1 MGILRALGSCVSM
14 ISTFTILPF
23 IPGGWVASAGGSPAM
38 SEAGAILMKD
48 LVLLAASFYLLKQ
61 DLIREAVGDQSL
73 QNMLDVQRTFGR
85 ASNQRSI

>member
-1 MGILRALGSCVSM
+1 
-14 ISTFTILPF
+14 
-23 IPGGWVASAGGSPAM
+23 M